1 MEIFFP
7 EPIKNDVRLLI
18 FDLDGTLADTIESI
32 REGVNLA
39 MRKYGFPERS
49 YEDVRRAIGGGAR
62 NLIYLSMPAER
73 AEESVPRNAV
83 KKMTKAQTLR
93 TPRAEE
99 VTAFVKSDARSFTS
113 LGGSV
118 LWGSS
123 SLGKTFF
130 DEAIFIPILTVAAE
144 TRVAP

>member
-1 MEIFFP
+1 MNAATTAP
-7 EPIKNDVRLLI
+7 VLCGSVAASDMPPVSSKKPKMM
-18 FDLDGTLADTIESI
+18 AQS
-32 REGVNLA
+32 
-39 MRKYGFPERS
+39 
-49 YEDVRRAIGGGAR
+49 GGGSAE
-62 NLIYLSMPAER
+62 AER

-83 KKMTKAQTLR
+83 KKITKAQTLR

-99 VTAFVKSDARSFTS
+99 VTAFVKSAARSFTS

-118 LWGSS
+118 LLGSA